1 MRRSIRDYRD
11 YVQDIYD
18 SINEIEDFINGMDFE
33 EFIKDKKTINAVT
46 RSVEVVGEAAKKI
59 PKSLRDNYP
68 MIPWKKM
75 SGMRDKLIH
84 EYFGID
90 LEILWKVVK
99 EDMPSLEKAIK
110 DVIKDLGC

>member
-11 YVQDIYD
+11 YVQDIFD
-18 SINEIEDFINGMDFE
+18 SINEIEDFINGMYFE

-59 PKSLRDNYP
+59 PKSLRDKYP

-90 LEILWKVVK
+90 LEILWKVAK
-99 EDMPSLEKAIK
+99 EDMPSLEKAIR
-110 DVIKDLGC
+110 DVLKDLGC

>member
-11 YVQDIYD
+11 YVQDIFD

-59 PKSLRDNYP
+59 PKSLRDKYP

-90 LEILWKVVK
+90 LEILWKVAK
-99 EDMPSLEKAIK
+99 EDMPSG
-110 DVIKDLGC
+110 DLF